1 MGNEEASK
9 IYNTC
14 VVLDSQGNI
23 KSVNDKMHLF
33 EAHIAE
39 SRTTLKESDYT
50 LPGRSFYMPL
60 ETPIGVLG
68 NCIVSRNIKVIYVKK
83 VLKNLKFF

>member
-1 MGNEEASK
+1 MGNDEASK

-14 VVLDSQGNI
+14 VVLDNQGNI
-23 KSVNDKMHLF
+23 KTVNDKMHLF
-33 EAHIAE
+33 EANMAE
-39 SRTTLKESDYT
+39 SKTTLKESDYT

-68 NCIVSRNIKVIYVKK
+68 NCIVSSKMKIIYAKK
-83 VLKNLKFF
+83 KTATP